1 MLMIKSWPFSSSLT
15 FNMAMSVL
23 SVVILAEKLI
33 SLIIARSLTP
43 GGLMAVIWMVI
54 VYHFV
59 SVAYKGYKQE
69 KPHTS
74 QHE

>member
-1 MLMIKSWPFSSSLT
+1 MIKSWPFSSSLT

-54 VYHFV
+54 AYHFV

-69 KPHTS
+69 KPHKT